1 MCVCADFLFLV
12 CVCADQYI
20 WLLIFFSWYVYVLT
34 SISDCWF
41 SFPGM
46 CMCWPVYL
54 IADFLFLVCVCA
66 DQYIW
71 LLIFFSWHIYIYIY
85 IPVKY
90 CKLLANT
97 NQFHFR
103 SKLQQIFLIQVLAF
117 FSAEERF
124 LYIVHF
130 TPVGLHLSSSHCHSW
145 LRHRSKK
152 QLSANNFSMMLKWQ
166 QVCNR
171 ELKLYET
178 FLL

>member
-1 MCVCADFLFLV
+1 MCVCWFSFPGMCMCWPVYLIADFLFLV

-54 IADFLFLVCVCA
+54 IADFLFLA
-66 DQYIW
+66 
-71 LLIFFSWHIYIYIY
+71 YIY

-130 TPVGLHLSSSHCHSW
+130 TPVGLHLSSNHCHSW